1 MGIVTKSKD
10 IPVNVFYVITVG
22 SPPVLRTQTRPPTV
36 SIPEETRSQHAQNVY
51 TPTPEEHH
59 ISGGTG
65 EGKLGLVD
73 VGMFKKPTQQLFLVS
88 YSHVVILCCMQLLS
102 ILYNNYFRCC

>member
-1 MGIVTKSKD
+1 MDHLCSYLILMLMGIVTKSKD
-10 IPVNVFYVITVG
+10 ILVNVFTVG

-36 SIPEETRSQHAQNVY
+36 SIPEETHSQHAQNVY

-73 VGMFKKPTQQLFLVS
+73 VGMFKKPTQQLS
-88 YSHVVILCCMQLLS
+88 YSHVVILCCMHH
-102 ILYNNYFRCC
+102 FV